1 MDQGF
6 EFEGTLDQTTPRNA
20 LSPQIPD
27 QLWEYARA
35 FLRIERQDLKFIWRA
50 HQMWLEVSLKR
61 REARDVSGRPDPKV
75 LVRAHETELPCG
87 ITAREFD
94 VLTLAALGLTN
105 IGIAERLGT
114 SARTVS
120 TQLERLLK
128 KLSQTTRGGL
138 AALAVD
144 AGLLRL
150 PLPGGAPERGGIG
163 VADLEL
169 AVRHLSDYFHSPIR
183 SRRTER
189 SPIPL
194 GLVIPIGVGG
204 DSEELRQGAR
214 LAVDEV
220 NDQGGAAGRKIQL
233 VEVEVEM
240 FDWPSVRAGLEELF
254 EAEAAAICTGY
265 VSAEHPG
272 FLELIADF
280 GRPFLHTATFGA
292 DVRRTQSDPSRYA
305 TVFQTC
311 ASEVH
316 YGPGLLRFLSALE
329 QGNLWSPRHRRI
341 LSLEQTSESMRLTSL
356 SFVEQARAQRWEV
369 ATPISTPAGATD
381 WEAAIARAH
390 EVAPDVLFVANFL
403 EDELVAFQQALLRD
417 PLPALVYTVYA
428 PSIPSFSERLGAQA
442 DGVIWATT
450 TGTYDDDLGRRFRRK
465 YTERF
470 VREPGWSQA
479 GAAYD
484 QVRMLAA
491 AWSATDPRS
500 SDEVIRY
507 LRRWP
512 HRGVNGVYYFGEHG
526 HEPLLYPDTTMDA
539 ALSQAHLVY
548 QIQGRGQVLLAP
560 EPFGRIGEFKMPHWM
575 GEQPQR
581 D

>member
-6 EFEGTLDQTTPRNA
+6 EFEGVLDQAAPREA

-27 QLWEYARA
+27 QLWDYARA
-35 FLRIERQDLKFIWRA
+35 FLRIERQSLKFVWRSQ
-50 HQMWLEVSLKR
+50 QMWLDVSFER
-61 REARDVSGRPDPKV
+61 REAIDASGRPDPKV
-75 LVRAHETELPCG
+75 LVRAQETELPCG
-87 ITAREFD
+87 ITARELD
-94 VLTLAALGLTN
+94 VITLVALGLTN
-105 IGIAERLGT
+105 GGISERLGT

-150 PLPGGAPERGGIG
+150 PLPGGAPEAGGIG

-169 AVRHLSDYFHSPIR
+169 AARHRTDYFHSPIR
-183 SRRTER
+183 SYRSGR

-194 GLVIPIGVGG
+194 GLVIPTGVGG
-204 DSEELRQGAR
+204 DSEQLRQGAR
-214 LAVDEV
+214 LAVDEL
-220 NDQGGAAGRKIQL
+220 NEQGGVAGRRIQL
-233 VEVEVEM
+233 IEVQVEM
-240 FDWPSVRAGLEELF
+240 FDWRSVRAGLEELF
-254 EAEAAAICTGY
+254 EAEVAAICTGY
-265 VSAEHPG
+265 VSAEHPD

-292 DVRRTQSDPSRYA
+292 DVLRMQSDPSRYS

-316 YGPGLLRFLSALE
+316 YGPGLLRFLAALE
-329 QGNLWSPRHRRI
+329 SEGLWAPRQRRI
-341 LSLEQTSESMRLTSL
+341 LSLEQASQSMRLTSE
-356 SFVEQARAQRWEV
+356 SFIERAGAAGWEV
-369 ATPISTPAGATD
+369 APPISTPAGATD
-381 WEAAIARAH
+381 WEAAIERAH
-390 EVAPDVLFVANFL
+390 AIEPDVLFVANFL
-403 EDELVAFQQALLRD
+403 EDELVGFQQALLRD

-442 DGVIWATT
+442 DGVVWATT

-470 VREPGWSQA
+470 VKEPGWSQA

-491 AWSATDPRS
+491 AWSAVDARS
-500 SDEVIRY
+500 SEEVIRY

-526 HEPLLYPDTTMDA
+526 QEPLLYPDTTLDA
-539 ALSQAHLVY
+539 ALGQAHLVY
-548 QIQGRGQVLLAP
+548 QIQDRGQVLLAP
-560 EPFGRIGEFKMPHWM
+560 EPFGRVQDFKTPHWAL
-575 GEQPQR
+575 P
-581 D
+581 

>member
-1 MDQGF
+1 MDQGL
-6 EFEGTLDQTTPRNA
+6 EFEGVLDQTTPREA

-27 QLWEYARA
+27 ELWDYARA
-35 FLRIERQDLKFIWRA
+35 FLRIERQSLKFVWHTRR
-50 HQMWLEVSLKR
+50 MWLDVSLER
-61 REARDVSGRPDPKV
+61 RDALDASGQPAPKV
-75 LVRAHETELPCG
+75 LVRAQQMELPCG

-94 VLTLAALGLTN
+94 VLTLVALGLTN
-105 IGIAERLGT
+105 GGIAERLGT

-120 TQLERLLK
+120 TQIERLLK
-128 KLSQTTRGGL
+128 KLSQATRGGL

-150 PLPGGAPERGGIG
+150 PLPGGAPEAGGIG
-163 VADLEL
+163 VAALEL
-169 AVRHLSDYFHSPIR
+169 AAQHQLDYFHSPIR
-183 SRRTER
+183 SHTPRR

-194 GLVIPIGVGG
+194 GLVIPNGVGG
-204 DSEELRQGAR
+204 DGEQLRQGAL
-214 LAVDEV
+214 LAVDEI
-220 NDQGGAAGRKIQL
+220 NEQGGVGGRRIQL
-233 VEVEVEM
+233 IEVHVEM
-240 FDWPSVRAGLEELF
+240 FDWQSVRAGLEDLF
-254 EAEAAAICTGY
+254 EAEVAAICTGY

-272 FLELIADF
+272 FLELVADF
-280 GRPFLHTATFGA
+280 GRPFLHTATFDA
-292 DVRRTQSDPSRYA
+292 DVLRTQADPARYA
-305 TVFQTC
+305 TIFQTC

-316 YGPGLLRFLSALE
+316 YGPGLLRFLASLE
-329 QGNLWSPRHRRI
+329 SEGLWTPRHRRI
-341 LSLEQTSESMRLTSL
+341 LSLEQASESMRLTSDA
-356 SFVEQARAQRWEV
+356 FIEQASSSGWEI
-369 ATPISTPAGATD
+369 APPISTPAGGTD
-381 WEAAIARAH
+381 WEATVARAH
-390 EVAPDVLFVANFL
+390 EIEPDVLFVANFL

-417 PLPALVYTVYA
+417 PLRALVYTVYA

-465 YTERF
+465 YTGRF
-470 VREPGWSQA
+470 VKEPGWSQA

-491 AWSATDPRS
+491 AWSAVDPRS

-526 HEPLLYPDTTMDA
+526 HEPLLYPDTTNDA

-560 EPFGRIGEFKMPHWM
+560 EPFGRIRDFAVPHWM
-575 GEQPQR
+575 SA
-581 D
+581 

>member
-6 EFEGTLDQTTPRNA
+6 EFEGVLSRATPREA

-27 QLWEYARA
+27 QLWDYARA
-35 FLRIERQDLKFIWRA
+35 FLRIERQSLKFIWQANRV
-50 HQMWLEVSLKR
+50 WLDVTLER
-61 REARDVSGRPDPKV
+61 REALDASGYPDPKV
-75 LVRAHETELPCG
+75 LVRAQRIELPCG
-87 ITAREFD
+87 ITARELD
-94 VLTLAALGLTN
+94 VLTLTALGLTN
-105 IGIAERLGT
+105 GGIAERLGT

-128 KLSQTTRGGL
+128 KLSQATRGGL

-150 PLPGGAPERGGIG
+150 PLPGGAPETGGIG
-163 VADLEL
+163 IAALEL
-169 AVRHLSDYFHSPIR
+169 AAQHQMDYLHSPIR
-183 SRRTER
+183 SYRSER

-194 GLVIPIGVGG
+194 GLVIPNGVGG
-204 DSEELRQGAR
+204 DGDELHRGAR
-214 LAVDEV
+214 LAVDEL
-220 NDQGGAAGRKIQL
+220 NQQGGIAGRKIQL

-240 FDWPSVRAGLEELF
+240 FDWQSVRSGLEDLF
-254 EAEAAAICTGY
+254 EAEVAAICTGY

-280 GRPFLHTATFGA
+280 GSPFLHTATFGA
-292 DVRRTQSDPSRYA
+292 DVLRTQSDPSRYS

-316 YGPGLLRFLSALE
+316 YGPGLLRFLDAIE
-329 QGNLWSPRHRRI
+329 REGLWAPRRRRI
-341 LSLEQTSESMRLTSL
+341 LSLEQASESMHLTSDA
-356 SFVEQARAQRWEV
+356 FITQAREQRWEV
-369 ATPISTPAGATD
+369 APPISTPAGDTD
-381 WEAAIARAH
+381 WEETITRAR
-390 EVAPDVLFVANFL
+390 ESDPDVLFVANFL

-417 PLPALVYTVYA
+417 PIPALVYTVYA

-442 DGVIWATT
+442 DGVVWATT
-450 TGTYDDDLGRRFRRK
+450 TGTYDDELGRRFRRK

-470 VREPGWSQA
+470 GREPGWSQA

-491 AWSATDPRS
+491 AWSAVDARS

-526 HEPLLYPDTTMDA
+526 QEPLLYPDTTQDA

-548 QIQGRGQVLLAP
+548 QIQDRGQVLLAP
-560 EPFGRIGEFKMPHWM
+560 EPFGHARDFKTPPWALA
-575 GEQPQR
+575 G
-581 D
+581 